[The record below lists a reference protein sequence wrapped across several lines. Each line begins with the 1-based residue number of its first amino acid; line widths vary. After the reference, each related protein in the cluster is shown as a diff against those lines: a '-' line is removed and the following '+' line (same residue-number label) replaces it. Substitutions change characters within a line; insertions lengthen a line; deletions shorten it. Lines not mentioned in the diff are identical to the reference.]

1 MDDDARRISEWA
13 DDACLS
19 VILDSG
25 AKVVVCLS
33 KFRDKVD
40 RCMPL
45 TKSAEVLELDAL
57 DCIWR
62 NGNTQRPLA
71 DIKTADG
78 AYVIYT

>member
-1 MDDDARRISEWA
+1 MTCVSTDH
-13 DDACLS
+13 ACLS

-33 KFRDKVD
+33 KFRDKVERCLD
-40 RCMPL
+40 RS
-45 TKSAEVLELDAL
+45 SAEVFELDAS
-57 DCIWR
+57 DPIWR

-71 DIKTADG
+71 DISTEDG